1 MSTTS
6 DPARTGTAGGV
17 GAPIDRVDGRQKVT
31 GAARYSAD
39 HVLEGLV
46 HAVLVQSIIA
56 SGRIARL
63 DASGAEAAP
72 GVLDVITHLN
82 APELPTTRAMSGGG
96 FALQAVTPLQ
106 DDRIRHAGE
115 NVALVV
121 AETLEQAQHAARLI
135 RVEYDEHS
143 PRTELREHGEQV
155 PSFVLSDYLEQAY
168 PPQGVFGNPPDH
180 TRGDPDGGLLEA
192 EVRVDET
199 YTTPIE
205 HHNPMEPAATIAVWQ
220 DDGALTVYETTQGV
234 TTTRMALAQALGLP
248 RRKVRVVSR
257 FLGGGFGCKGPYW
270 PHTTLAA
277 VAARRVGRPVKLV
290 LTRAQMYT
298 SVGYRP
304 ETVQRVRLGAR
315 QNGTL
320 TATIHHS
327 TSTGSEAGE
336 LPEPAAEMT
345 KMLYSCPNLVTRHR
359 LVKLNMGVPS
369 LMRAP
374 GEASGSF
381 ALESALDELA
391 YELGMDPIRLRLRNY
406 AEVEPDSGKPW
417 SSKALRACYEEGA
430 ERFGWEQRDP
440 EPRSMRD
447 GRWLVGWGM
456 ATAAYSSASLPAMAR
471 VRILSNGRAIA
482 QSGTQDLETGT
493 YTVMAQVASD
503 TLGLPPDRIT
513 FELGDTT
520 LPFALTSVS
529 SSTARSVGPAVRA
542 AAEAAKRKALNLAVR
557 DRKSPL
563 YGAKP
568 EAVGAAEG
576 ELFLKAD
583 PSRRDTYAAILSR
596 RRMDKVEARRI
607 AGLLE
612 ALHGIAPA
620 MLPSVPGGLLRAT
633 TSPFAGK
640 HSTYDFGAQY
650 VEVRVDPDL
659 GIVRLSRAL
668 GVFDIGTV
676 LNPKT
681 ARSQAIGGIT
691 WGLGMALLEQSP
703 VHAMLGK
710 FVSPNLSGYLV
721 PTNADVPAI
730 DAFFVG
736 KPDPNANP
744 LGVKGVGELP
754 IVGVAAA
761 IANAVY
767 HATGKRIR
775 DLPITPEKLL

>member
-1 MSTTS
+1 
-6 DPARTGTAGGV
+6 
-17 GAPIDRVDGRQKVT
+17 
-31 GAARYSAD
+31 
-39 HVLEGLV
+39 
-46 HAVLVQSIIA
+46 
-56 SGRIARL
+56 
-63 DASGAEAAP
+63 
-72 GVLDVITHLN
+72 
-82 APELPTTRAMSGGG
+82 
-96 FALQAVTPLQ
+96 
-106 DDRIRHAGE
+106 
-115 NVALVV
+115 
-121 AETLEQAQHAARLI
+121 
-135 RVEYDEHS
+135 
-143 PRTELREHGEQV
+143 
-155 PSFVLSDYLEQAY
+155 
-168 PPQGVFGNPPDH
+168 
-180 TRGDPDGGLLEA
+180 
-192 EVRVDET
+192 
-199 YTTPIE
+199 
-205 HHNPMEPAATIAVWQ
+205 
-220 DDGALTVYETTQGV
+220 
-234 TTTRMALAQALGLP
+234 
-248 RRKVRVVSR
+248 
-257 FLGGGFGCKGPYW
+257 
-270 PHTTLAA
+270 
-277 VAARRVGRPVKLV
+277 
-290 LTRAQMYT
+290 
-298 SVGYRP
+298 
-304 ETVQRVRLGAR
+304 
-315 QNGTL
+315 
-320 TATIHHS
+320 
-327 TSTGSEAGE
+327 
-336 LPEPAAEMT
+336 
-345 KMLYSCPNLVTRHR
+345 
-359 LVKLNMGVPS
+359 
-369 LMRAP
+369 
-374 GEASGSF
+374 
-381 ALESALDELA
+381 
-391 YELGMDPIRLRLRNY
+391 
-406 AEVEPDSGKPW
+406 
-417 SSKALRACYEEGA
+417 
-430 ERFGWEQRDP
+430 
-440 EPRSMRD
+440 
-447 GRWLVGWGM
+447 
-456 ATAAYSSASLPAMAR
+456 MAR
-471 VRILSNGRAIA
+471 VRILANGRAVA
-482 QSGTQDLETGT
+482 QSGTQDLGTGT

-542 AAEAAKRKALNLAVR
+542 AAEAAKRKALKLAVR

-568 EAVGAAEG
+568 EAVGAAES

-607 AGLLE
+607 TGLPE

-620 MLPSVPGGLLRAT
+620 MLPSVPGGLLRAA

-650 VEVRVDPDL
+650 VEVKVDPDL

-730 DAFFVG
+730 DALFVG
-736 KPDPNANP
+736 KPDPHANP